1 MDLRVHAVGEFAGR
15 GSRTVRHHL
24 PEALVVR
31 DFVFDGHWIPPMPP
45 RPPGQADPAPGV
57 STGRH
62 RPLSDLPMPHRART
76 GHLLAIAAQ
85 ATAHCSPPTYHQRR
99 CRSSHTKSQQLPT
112 GEGHTPRVYPSCDQQ
127 ARPGRWDDPELRK
140 AMRLLGSNGT
150 TPESEST
157 RGTSRR

>member
-31 DFVFDGHWIPPMPP
+31 DFIFDGHWIPPMPP

-85 ATAHCSPPTYHQRR
+85 ATAHCSPPTYPPAPLPIQPHQIATTADGRGAYTTGIPKL
-99 CRSSHTKSQQLPT
+99 RSASP
-112 GEGHTPRVYPSCDQQ
+112 
-127 ARPGRWDDPELRK
+127 ARPMGRPRTTEGD
-140 AMRLLGSNGT
+140 ATARLQWNDT
-150 TPESEST
+150 
-157 RGTSRR
+157 